1 MFRFFQIFLE
11 KFKVPSEKIV
21 ICGNPFIERVNF
33 KKQVHPNFTITFVA
47 VNWAEEENK
56 ELLTCFLSLAEI
68 ESIKLIVK
76 LRPKLSY
83 GMLRQYQSWTKEI
96 NSDKVEIISKED
108 MSHVLR
114 KTDLVVTYN
123 SGVVLEAMACGV
135 PAILLDI
142 FTHIDLRSLT
152 DFYDD
157 CVIVKNKIDLHRKI
171 SEITASKDVMTDL
184 INKTMQSSQKYF
196 NGTTNGDAISLL
208 AEALVKSKT
217 KSESDLRY

>member
-1 MFRFFQIFLE
+1 
-11 KFKVPSEKIV
+11 
-21 ICGNPFIERVNF
+21 
-33 KKQVHPNFTITFVA
+33 
-47 VNWAEEENK
+47 
-56 ELLTCFLSLAEI
+56 
-68 ESIKLIVK
+68 
-76 LRPKLSY
+76 
-83 GMLRQYQSWTKEI
+83 
-96 NSDKVEIISKED
+96 

-208 AEALVKSKT
+208 AEALVSHK
-217 KSESDLRY
+217 